1 MLMVNL
7 WEKKDMDSYIEA
19 FFLYSRF
26 LFELNQVPDF
36 AERIF
41 CLLFQESFQE
51 SISVIDNKLNNLK
64 MTSEVNTI
72 RAIIS
77 KF

>member
-1 MLMVNL
+1 
-7 WEKKDMDSYIEA
+7 MDSYIEA

-64 MTSEVNTI
+64 MTSEVSTI